1 MVFFLHLQGWEEM
14 DMTNDEQNALR
25 ALLREEVNAAV
36 YASEQRMGERMDK
49 RFNQLEERMDHLEGR
64 MGRLEDRMDHLEG
77 RMGRLED
84 RMDHLEAEQKELKTT
99 IIRIDVNLSEAVSVL
114 GDATRVINE
123 LRVSQYA
130 IESKVEDALLGLRR
144 DMQTL
149 TESVHTFT
157 RHFLT
162 LSQTI
167 DERITRHERMGINET
182 HPYPPHSAA

>member
-1 MVFFLHLQGWEEM
+1 MHV
-14 DMTNDEQNALR
+14 TNDEQNALR

-36 YASEQRMGERMDK
+36 YASEQRMGERIDRLENRMDK
-49 RFNQLEERMDHLEGR
+49 RFNQLEGRMDRLEDRMDRLEDR
-64 MGRLEDRMDHLEG
+64 MGRLED

-84 RMDHLEAEQKELKTT
+84 RMDHLEAGQKELQTN
-99 IIRIDVNLSEAVSVL
+99 IIRIDVNLSEAVLVL
-114 GDATRVINE
+114 NDATRVINE

-130 IESKVEDALLGLRR
+130 IESKVEDTLLGLRH

-149 TESVHTFT
+149 TESVHTFS
-157 RHFLT
+157 RHFLA

>member
-1 MVFFLHLQGWEEM
+1 MVFFLHLQVWEEM
-14 DMTNDEQNALR
+14 HVTNDEQNALR

-49 RFNQLEERMDHLEGR
+49 RFNQLEERVNRLEGR
-64 MGRLEDRMDHLEG
+64 MDR
-77 RMGRLED
+77 
-84 RMDHLEAEQKELKTT
+84 LEAEQKELKTT
-99 IIRIDVNLSEAVSVL
+99 IIRIDAKLSETISVL
-114 GDATRVINE
+114 GEATRVINE

-157 RHFLT
+157 RHFLD